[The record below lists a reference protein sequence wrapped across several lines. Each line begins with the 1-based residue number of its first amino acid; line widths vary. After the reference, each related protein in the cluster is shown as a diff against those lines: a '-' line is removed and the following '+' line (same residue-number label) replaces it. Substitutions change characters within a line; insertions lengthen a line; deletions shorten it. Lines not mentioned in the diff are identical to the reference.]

1 MDRTGKYIDGT
12 RQEKSRFG
20 EPECGQTG
28 GKHFLYN
35 FHRLSAP
42 HSILPYTL
50 RFLYFVTISL
60 IILYPQ

>member
-28 GKHFLYN
+28 GKKTEAARCGSHAKTVLYLV
-35 FHRLSAP
+35 RLK
-42 HSILPYTL
+42 
-50 RFLYFVTISL
+50 
-60 IILYPQ
+60 

>member
-28 GKHFLYN
+28 GKKQRNFL
-35 FHRLSAP
+35 
-42 HSILPYTL
+42 TL
-50 RFLYFVTISL
+50 KKNKYFLI
-60 IILYPQ
+60 

>member
-28 GKHFLYN
+28 GKNKGFPWPPEKKRNIFWFYVL
-35 FHRLSAP
+35 
-42 HSILPYTL
+42 
-50 RFLYFVTISL
+50 
-60 IILYPQ
+60 Q